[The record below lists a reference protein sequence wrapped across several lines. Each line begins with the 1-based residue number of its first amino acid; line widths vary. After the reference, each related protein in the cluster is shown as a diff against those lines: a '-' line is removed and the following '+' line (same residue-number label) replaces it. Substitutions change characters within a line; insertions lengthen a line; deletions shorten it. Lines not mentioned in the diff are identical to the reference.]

1 MATLKQIHLIGI
13 YSLYHTHK
21 DCQMRLCAI
30 LFAFGPLLTRI
41 ANGQCNSSQNTSCPP
56 KKTINPD
63 DDNPLVVVTT
73 ITKTIVNVVQAI
85 NSLTVNAPMTTST
98 STIWVTSSYI
108 STELALSTI
117 TSTTTIVLPT
127 TITTTLTKVFINDSV
142 TTQITEGTTTVGTVA
157 TTSFRSLST
166 IFTSFEITTLY
177 RQATEVVR
185 ITGYI
190 DETTTVYSYRQF
202 FTTRTIALSIGS
214 TITST
219 ATVSD
224 ILTTQSIW
232 DTTNVIITRFV
243 SRTRTATAITTLQ
256 VITYSTFTNVFYH
269 AAVTTSVITLPFFFS
284 LLFEGTFTL
293 QTATE
298 TILIN

>member
-1 MATLKQIHLIGI
+1 MYLHTPIH
-13 YSLYHTHK
+13 T
-21 DCQMRLCAI
+21 DCRMRLWGW
-30 LFAFGPLLTRI
+30 FFGFGLLLTRI
-41 ANGQCNSSQNTSCPP
+41 VNGQCGSSQNSSCPP

-63 DDNPLVVVTT
+63 DDNPLLVVTT

-117 TSTTTIVLPT
+117 TSTTTVVLPT
-127 TITTTLTKVFINDSV
+127 TVTTTLTKVFINDSV
-142 TTQITEGTTTVGTVA
+142 TTVITEGTTTVGTVA

-166 IFTSFEITTLY
+166 IFTSFEVTTLY
-177 RQATEVVR
+177 RQATEVIR

-214 TITST
+214 TVTST
-219 ATVSD
+219 ATVTD
-224 ILTTQSIW
+224 IVTTQSIW
-232 DTTNVIITRFV
+232 DTTLYSITLFV
-243 SRTRTATAITTLQ
+243 SRTRTVTTTRTLQ
-256 VITYSTFTNVFYH
+256 VSTYSTITNVFYQ
-269 AAVTTSVITLPFFFS
+269 AAVTTSLITLPFFFS
-284 LLFEGTFTL
+284 LLFEGTFTV

>member
-1 MATLKQIHLIGI
+1 
-13 YSLYHTHK
+13 
-21 DCQMRLCAI
+21 
-30 LFAFGPLLTRI
+30 
-41 ANGQCNSSQNTSCPP
+41 
-56 KKTINPD
+56 
-63 DDNPLVVVTT
+63 
-73 ITKTIVNVVQAI
+73 
-85 NSLTVNAPMTTST
+85 
-98 STIWVTSSYI
+98 
-108 STELALSTI
+108 
-117 TSTTTIVLPT
+117 
-127 TITTTLTKVFINDSV
+127 VFINDSV